1 VCGALTVRNEFK
13 KHALLVFINREKR
26 AVIKD
31 IVERDIEADDKVRR
45 IMSLDLEY
53 RNVEVCDVELNVA
66 NDPKEAAK
74 NLITLINDK
83 FTNIR

>member
-1 VCGALTVRNEFK
+1 
-13 KHALLVFINREKR
+13 
-26 AVIKD
+26 
-31 IVERDIEADDKVRR
+31 
-45 IMSLDLEY
+45 MSLDLEY

-83 FTNIR
+83 FTNIK